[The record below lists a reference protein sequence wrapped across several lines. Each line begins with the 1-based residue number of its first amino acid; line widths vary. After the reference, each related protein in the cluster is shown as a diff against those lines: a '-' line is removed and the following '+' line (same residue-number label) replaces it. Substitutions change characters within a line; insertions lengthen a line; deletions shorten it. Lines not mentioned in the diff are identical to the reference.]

1 MKGKVIAWS
10 ALGLG
15 ILMILAGAAW
25 YFMELL
31 VNNWLDSAH
40 AWSNALGKWLGSLPC
55 CVGFF
60 GFGLVI
66 CAVFALIFRKTT
78 RQNCSWPTFA
88 AALALSAVGGL
99 GLVSGI
105 TLAFLSPTKNPIAFP
120 TYFSLATISLALFLG
135 LIVLYCWL
143 RSSRWSWKGVVLDVL
158 VSFLYL
164 PGFWWAAVWLSNG
177 LNR

>member
-1 MKGKVIAWS
+1 MLGAMHWANGWEACLA
-10 ALGLG
+10 AL
-15 ILMILAGAAW
+15 
-25 YFMELL
+25 
-31 VNNWLDSAH
+31 D
-40 AWSNALGKWLGSLPC
+40 
-55 CVGFF
+55 FF
-60 GFGLVI
+60 GLALVI
-66 CAVFALIFRKTT
+66 CAVFALIFCKTT

-158 VSFLYL
+158 VSFYIC
-164 PGFWWAAVWLSNG
+164 PGFGGPLYG
-177 LNR
+177 FPMG